1 MSEKEKFW
9 HRCRMN
15 KMLELCLNIANLI
28 DDWGHE
34 EKPAARLITDEL
46 GLGYRALSTSLR
58 EGVKAVI
65 DLQARYRGA
74 IETADLAKFGEKCAR
89 DFLEDVFGDR
99 DIDSINDSDK
109 ERFRELYKKI
119 RKEWDEQEVNEL

>member
-1 MSEKEKFW
+1 MSEKGKFW

-15 KMLELCLNIANLI
+15 RMLELCLNIANLI
-28 DDWGHE
+28 DEWGHE
-34 EKPAARLITDEL
+34 ENPAVRLITDEL

-58 EGVKAVI
+58 EGVKEAV

-74 IETADLAKFGEKCAR
+74 IETADFAKCGEKYAR
-89 DFLEDVFGDR
+89 DFLGDVFGDR
-99 DIDSINDSDK
+99 DIDSLNDSDK

-119 RKEWDEQEVNEL
+119 RKEWDEQEGE

>member
-1 MSEKEKFW
+1 MSEKGKLW

-15 KMLELCLNIANLI
+15 KMLGLCLNIAELI
-28 DDWGHE
+28 DEWGHE
-34 EKPAARLITDEL
+34 ENQALRLITDEL

-58 EGVKAVI
+58 EGVKEAV

-74 IETADLAKFGEKCAR
+74 IETADLAKCGEECAR

-99 DIDSINDSDK
+99 DIDSINHSDK

-119 RKEWDEQEVNEL
+119 QKEWDEQEGE

>member
-1 MSEKEKFW
+1 
-9 HRCRMN
+9 MN

-34 EKPAARLITDEL
+34 EKPAARLIEDEL

-58 EGVKAVI
+58 EGVKDVV

-109 ERFRELYKKI
+109 ERFRKLYKKI
-119 RKEWDEQEVNEL
+119 RKEWDEQECNEP

>member
-9 HRCRMN
+9 HRYRRN
-15 KMLELCLNIANLI
+15 RMLELCLNIADLI
-28 DDWGHE
+28 DEWGHE
-34 EKPAARLITDEL
+34 ENPAVRLITDEL
-46 GLGYRALSTSLR
+46 GLGYRALSASLR
-58 EGVKAVI
+58 DGVKEAV
-65 DLQARYRGA
+65 DLQARYRRA
-74 IETADLAKFGEKCAR
+74 IENADLAKCGEKYAR

-119 RKEWDEQEVNEL
+119 QKEWDEQDGE